1 MEFIQNCRFHN
12 AIPPAVIKDNAAF
25 TAVGVNTAGYRYA
38 TFIFTF
44 GATDIAMALLN
55 IGEADADT
63 GYSIISGLNWGTSP
77 ASLPSDTADNAIIV
91 VCIDMTNGR
100 KQWLKPAATAGD
112 GTAGTYLSCVCI
124 LSDAV
129 VSPTTATQRNTL
141 ATIGFVVI

>member
-1 MEFIQNCRFHN
+1 MHELQNCKFHN

-63 GYSIISGLNWGTSP
+63 GYSIITGLNWGTSP
-77 ASLPSDTADNAIIV
+77 ASLPTDAADNGIIV
-91 VCIDMTNGR
+91 ACIDMTNNR

-112 GTAGTYLSCVCI
+112 GSAGTYLSCVCI
-124 LSDAV
+124 LSNALI
-129 VSPTTATQRNTL
+129 SPVNATQRGTL
-141 ATIGFVVI
+141 ASIGYVVI